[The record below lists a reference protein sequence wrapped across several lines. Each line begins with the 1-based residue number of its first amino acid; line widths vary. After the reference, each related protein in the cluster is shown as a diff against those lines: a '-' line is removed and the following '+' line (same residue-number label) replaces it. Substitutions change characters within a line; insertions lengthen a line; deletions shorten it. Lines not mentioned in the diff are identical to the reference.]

1 MKSCIIPFLLSVL
14 TVHFA
19 AVIDSY
25 GQRKRFS
32 GYIIDSKSLSPVP
45 YASIRIVGA
54 YEGTASNSE
63 DKDSLSIS
71 SIGYKT
77 KFISLRKFKAEVLLE
92 EDVKILSNIT
102 VRSKIISP
110 FEIVQNAFKNIKKNY
125 ISQPFKMKTFYRHYC
140 KDDSLYGRLIEAAVD
155 IYKPTGYGKPKSS
168 LFVNDAIQLIQSRR
182 SFDKTFI
189 KERHAVISYDFIL
202 RGDLAAYQNR
212 QKTPI
217 PYMLSNG
224 SVLYLRAG
232 LKNYNYE
239 LEETTY
245 LNGEEVFVI
254 HFSANPWWNSNK
266 MTYKNTHIEHYGKF
280 YITANNYAFIKL
292 ESYVIVGARKTTD
305 QIFYK
310 KGKDGYHLSNIVH
323 DNQFNIDTDS
333 TQISHKVHI
342 ELLVNDIVIGQ
353 DTEFKDTPITKE
365 ILAANVYNPLFW
377 DNYVTITE
385 NPLESQ
391 IKRDLEKG
399 QNLEGQFVEK
409 SQEDFKMYEDISS
422 DYSKLQE
429 LLSGNKNELIYI
441 DFWAS
446 WCRPCITEFNKSKK
460 IVEDYVNKG
469 VRFIYVSLDDRKE
482 KWSRMRNRFGL
493 QEREHLRIG
502 SYSSLLQDYE
512 IKEIPRYMLIRPD
525 GTIVENAPNPTS
537 EEFSQL
543 IDNEL
548 ELLDKV
554 NN

>member
-1 MKSCIIPFLLSVL
+1 
-14 TVHFA
+14 
-19 AVIDSY
+19 
-25 GQRKRFS
+25 
-32 GYIIDSKSLSPVP
+32 
-45 YASIRIVGA
+45 
-54 YEGTASNSE
+54 
-63 DKDSLSIS
+63 
-71 SIGYKT
+71 
-77 KFISLRKFKAEVLLE
+77 
-92 EDVKILSNIT
+92 
-102 VRSKIISP
+102 
-110 FEIVQNAFKNIKKNY
+110 
-125 ISQPFKMKTFYRHYC
+125 
-140 KDDSLYGRLIEAAVD
+140 
-155 IYKPTGYGKPKSS
+155 
-168 LFVNDAIQLIQSRR
+168 
-182 SFDKTFI
+182 
-189 KERHAVISYDFIL
+189 
-202 RGDLAAYQNR
+202 
-212 QKTPI
+212 
-217 PYMLSNG
+217 MLSNG

-554 NN
+554 NNKLPIDHSNS